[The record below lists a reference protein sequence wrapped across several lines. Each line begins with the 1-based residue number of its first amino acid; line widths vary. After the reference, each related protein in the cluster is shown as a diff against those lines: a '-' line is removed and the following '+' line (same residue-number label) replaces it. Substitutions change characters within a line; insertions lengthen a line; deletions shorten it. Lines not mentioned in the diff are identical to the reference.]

1 MEFKRTFRV
10 ITNIKTVPCYVEST
24 VLTKQQNGRV
34 CSVQFC
40 PPRQDILSGTLK
52 TKRHLSMKWF
62 GPCVFGRKLSMMSSH
77 IAGMCEVYR

>member
-1 MEFKRTFRV
+1 MLCGV
-10 ITNIKTVPCYVEST
+10 NSAHKTAKWTCVQCSSVP
-24 VLTKQQNGRV
+24 
-34 CSVQFC
+34 
-40 PPRQDILSGTLK
+40 PHQDILSGTLK